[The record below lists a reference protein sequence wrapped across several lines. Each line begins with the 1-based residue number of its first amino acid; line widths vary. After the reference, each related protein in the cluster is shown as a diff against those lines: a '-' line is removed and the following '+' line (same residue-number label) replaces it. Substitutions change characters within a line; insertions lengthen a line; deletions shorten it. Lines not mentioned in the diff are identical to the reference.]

1 MGKITIEAYTLV
13 ISNKSGILQMELLN
27 YFSQIT
33 SVKEMLQRDFI
44 LKFQNEKN
52 HQFVTKMQKL

>member
-27 YFSQIT
+27 YFSHSPHDVLLEVIFRKIWGEPLL
-33 SVKEMLQRDFI
+33 V
-44 LKFQNEKN
+44 
-52 HQFVTKMQKL
+52 FVICL

>member
-27 YFSQIT
+27 YFSHLNLAKT
-33 SVKEMLQRDFI
+33 
-44 LKFQNEKN
+44 EKTEKVRFSRAEKPR
-52 HQFVTKMQKL
+52 HE